1 MSRPVTT
8 EVLPEQ
14 LEEHRAVKAWRQI
27 QSDRFEPKKI
37 QIVKL
42 KHKTAV
48 YRLTGDG
55 ANGSAVIAKRC
66 GATSA
71 VVERLVY
78 EQLLAR
84 LPVPALRCYGF
95 VPEAEGEFCWL
106 FLDDAGGHAYSPDS
120 AEHRALAGRWL
131 GTVHRTPVDG
141 DLQALLPDRG
151 PDHYMQRLRSTR
163 TALLERV
170 GNRSFS
176 ADETALLRAVAA
188 QCDVIEAHWGELERF
203 FEGWPRT
210 LVHGDFVIKNLRIQ
224 PTTPGPDLLVFDWE
238 MAGWGLPASDLA
250 QFVGNTVTPD
260 LEVYCSVLRQD
271 FPHLDVHE
279 IQRLA
284 DYGTLLRVVDKIYW
298 ETITMVGYSYE
309 FLVYPLSSVK
319 KYEPQ
324 LGAVRR
330 ALDCSRHD

>member
-66 GATSA
+66 RATTA

-84 LPVPALRCYGF
+84 LLVPALRCYGF

-163 TALLERV
+163 TALSSPHGSITSVARSTST
-170 GNRSFS
+170 NRR
-176 ADETALLRAVAA
+176 TAA
-188 QCDVIEAHWGELERF
+188 
-203 FEGWPRT
+203 
-210 LVHGDFVIKNLRIQ
+210 
-224 PTTPGPDLLVFDWE
+224 
-238 MAGWGLPASDLA
+238 
-250 QFVGNTVTPD
+250 
-260 LEVYCSVLRQD
+260 
-271 FPHLDVHE
+271 
-279 IQRLA
+279 
-284 DYGTLLRVVDKIYW
+284 
-298 ETITMVGYSYE
+298 
-309 FLVYPLSSVK
+309 
-319 KYEPQ
+319 
-324 LGAVRR
+324 
-330 ALDCSRHD
+330 